1 MNSGRKRLLSHLNG
15 GRGRRRGPCPH
26 HDGVG
31 AEGGPCN
38 SNTSSSYF
46 SVHQLKIADEDATW
60 NAVTLKVFKR
70 DSPALKATRE
80 SILSSSSLLSMKSNF
95 SLFWSGS
102 VRAATAALVSCSF
115 AQLRLRKWRTV
126 RKVIKSFTEPLIFV
140 RLIIRGF
147 AFRSENIANAGVLIQ
162 LVDI

>member
-1 MNSGRKRLLSHLNG
+1 M
-15 GRGRRRGPCPH
+15 
-26 HDGVG
+26 
-31 AEGGPCN
+31 
-38 SNTSSSYF
+38 
-46 SVHQLKIADEDATW
+46 
-60 NAVTLKVFKR
+60 TLKVFKR

-80 SILSSSSLLSMKSNF
+80 SILSSSSSLLSMKSNF

-102 VRAATAALVSCSF
+102 VQAATAALVSCSF

-147 AFRSENIANAGVLIQ
+147 AFRSENIADAGVLIQ